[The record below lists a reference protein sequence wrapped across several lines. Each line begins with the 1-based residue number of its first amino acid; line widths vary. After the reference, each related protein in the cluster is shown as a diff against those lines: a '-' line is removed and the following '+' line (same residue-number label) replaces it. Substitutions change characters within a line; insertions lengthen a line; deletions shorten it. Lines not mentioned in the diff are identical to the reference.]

1 MIDTFSRAL
10 IAGMYRDA
18 LHAAEDMARIGNFDM
33 ARRELASAAE
43 KLTQLESLTTPTER
57 GHSCPPPATPNGL
70 SNTAQGCEPRATLG
84 NPPQAFSNPEGV
96 APPTIDI

>member
-43 KLTQLESLTTPTER
+43 KLTQLESLTTPPER
-57 GHSCPPPATPNGL
+57 GHSCPMPLGFASRQAPQN
-70 SNTAQGCEPRATLG
+70 RATSL
-84 NPPQAFSNPEGV
+84 SRR
-96 APPTIDI
+96 DIR